1 MNSAYLFPGQ
11 GSQYV
16 GMGKSLVERFPEA
29 KEVFQ
34 EADDAINFSLSKICF
49 DGPEEIL
56 KQTSNTQPA
65 IFVHSIAIWKIL
77 NPSNGIM
84 FAGHSLGEYS
94 ALVASGAI
102 KFSDAIKIVRLRGN
116 LMLRAGIEQPGTMA
130 AIVGLENNIVDE
142 ICTQIS
148 KSETVQSANFNS
160 PGQVVISGSKN
171 GVSLAMTALKLRGA
185 KLVKELV
192 VSGAFHSPLMVSA
205 KSELDEALQDLKINE
220 IINPVYANV
229 TAKPVLNPNEIKKLL
244 SEQLTS
250 AVKWSESILNMVNDG
265 AENFIE
271 IGPGKV
277 LQGLV
282 KRISPT
288 VTISGINTA
297 EDLEK
302 FLNK

>member
-65 IFVHSIAIWKIL
+65 IFVYSIAIWKIL

-142 ICTQIS
+142 VCTQIS

-250 AVKWSESILNMVNDG
+250 PVKWSESILNMVNDG

>member
-250 AVKWSESILNMVNDG
+250 PVKWSESILNMVNDG

-288 VTISGINTA
+288 VTISGINTS